1 MADCGK
7 IFHRKWRK
15 VHIIG
20 IVHTWSQTFSVT
32 KLAKVHWVRL
42 WSCFCPFLQF
52 ATPFLQFATAFFNW
66 ISLRFTFHICSSPF
80 LRFATSLPPICHCI
94 FQLEFSEI
102 HICSA
107 PSNCMHLLS
116 NCMHLPSLPSHR
128 IGNTIWHELLVIF
141 GDTCQLR
148 VSSLQSLVF
157 WRGSPF
163 ISWLCAQKIAN
174 AWDSLTCNV
183 A

>member
-1 MADCGK
+1 MEKGAHNWYRQHVKSNFFTDKTRKSALGAAVELLFSLPPVCHSLPPVCHC
-7 IFHRKWRK
+7 IFQLDFSEI
-15 VHIIG
+15 HI
-20 IVHTWSQTFSVT
+20 SYLFY
-32 KLAKVHWVRL
+32 
-42 WSCFCPFLQF
+42 
-52 ATPFLQFATAFFNW
+52 
-66 ISLRFTFHICSSPF
+66 
-80 LRFATSLPPICHCI
+80 SLPPICHCI

-128 IGNTIWHELLVIF
+128 IGNTIWHELLAIF